1 MEYVGGGELN
11 ELFSTK
17 MCSPVVIYV
26 AVLVVTFLN
35 VYITRSTLKR
45 YNTNK
50 MDNLYNYYSMH
61 ELKLALITGIV
72 MYGLCQYNKETLAW
86 IFLIFPVIYVMLQNL
101 IIHIYLASAYQ
112 NAPKEMA
119 VDGPSYSG
127 AAQVVPQLSPQ
138 KSTNVPP
145 TMSGETPLSQAI
157 GQSIGQSTS
166 QSSALGPAPSL
177 SGGGDNFNIF

>member
-1 MEYVGGGELN
+1 M
-11 ELFSTK
+11 
-17 MCSPVVIYV
+17 
-26 AVLVVTFLN
+26 
-35 VYITRSTLKR
+35 
-45 YNTNK
+45 
-50 MDNLYNYYSMH
+50 
-61 ELKLALITGIV
+61 
-72 MYGLCQYNKETLAW
+72 
-86 IFLIFPVIYVMLQNL
+86 
-101 IIHIYLASAYQ
+101 ASAYQ

-166 QSSALGPAPSL
+166 QSSSLGPAPSL
-177 SGGGDNFNIF
+177 SGGGHNFNIF

>member
-26 AVLVVTFLN
+26 AILVVTFLN

-45 YNTNK
+45 YNTAK

-61 ELKLALITGIV
+61 ELKLALVLGII

-86 IFLIFPVIYVMLQNL
+86 TFLIFPVIYVMLQNL
-101 IIHIYLASAYQ
+101 IIHIYLAAAYQ

-138 KSTNVPP
+138 KSMNVPP
-145 TMSGETPLSQAI
+145 TMSAETPINQAI
-157 GQSIGQSTS
+157 GQTTS
-166 QSSALGPAPSL
+166 QSSMLGPAPSL
-177 SGGGDNFNIF
+177 SGGEENFNIF

>member
-17 MCSPVVIYV
+17 MCSPVVIYI
-26 AVLVVTFLN
+26 AVLIVTFLN

-45 YNTNK
+45 YNTAK

-86 IFLIFPVIYVMLQNL
+86 TFLIFPVIYVMLQNL
-101 IIHIYLASAYQ
+101 IIHIYLAAAYQ

-145 TMSGETPLSQAI
+145 TMSAETPISQAI
-157 GQSIGQSTS
+157 GQSTS
-166 QSSALGPAPSL
+166 SSSMLGPAPSL